1 MTPPAAD
8 SGELSHADS
17 TADVTGEMLARYRSV
32 RSFTE
37 QLCAPLQPEDYVV
50 QSMPDASPA
59 KWHLAHTSWFF
70 ETFVLQPRV
79 PGYEPHHPQ
88 FGVLFNSYYEA
99 VGPRHPRPERGML
112 SRPSVDEVYAY
123 RRAVDTALLHWLG
136 SAEISAELRYILE
149 LGLAHE
155 EQHQELLLTDLQH
168 MLSKNPIA
176 PVYMPA
182 ADGLSQPLGAAGY
195 DSFPGGLAEIGHA
208 GNAFAFDNERPR
220 HRVLAEPYEIAQRLV
235 TAGEYIAFMH
245 DGGYTRPELWLSDGW
260 RFVQD
265 EGVQMPLYWEE
276 RAAQA
281 GQAGQPRQAARN
293 DQYFRFSLHGMLPVD
308 LAQPVCHVSF
318 YEADAY
324 ARWAGAR
331 LPTEAEWELAYASQ
345 PVAGQFA
352 VPGQTSRQTLR
363 LPAHTGSPFG
373 SAWVWTASPYVA
385 YPGFKPEPGA
395 LGEYNGKFMCNQMV
409 LRGGSCFTPA
419 SHLRAT
425 YRNFFPPTARWQVTG
440 IRLAR

>member
-8 SGELSHADS
+8 SGELSRADS
-17 TADVTGEMLARYRSV
+17 TADVTGELLARYRSV
-32 RSFTE
+32 RAFTE
-37 QLCAPLQPEDYVV
+37 KLCAPLHPEDYVV

-70 ETFVLQPRV
+70 ETFVLQPRM
-79 PGYEPHHPQ
+79 PGYAPHHPQ
-88 FGVLFNSYYEA
+88 FAVLFNSYYEA

-123 RRAVDTALLHWLG
+123 RRAVDVALLAWLA
-136 SAEISAELRYILE
+136 SAEISTELRYILE
-149 LGLAHE
+149 LGLSHE

-176 PVYMPA
+176 PVYTPQLSPA
-182 ADGLSQPLGAAGY
+182 ANGGGGQLGATGY
-195 DSFPGGLAEIGHA
+195 DRFPGGLAEIGH
-208 GNAFAFDNERPR
+208 GGTNGDAFAFDNERPR
-220 HRVLAEPYEIAQRLV
+220 HRVLTESYEIAQRLV
-235 TAGEYIAFMH
+235 TAGEYLAFMR

-260 RFVQD
+260 QFIH
-265 EGVQMPLYWEE
+265 EHGIQMPLYWEARE
-276 RAAQA
+276 A
-281 GQAGQPRQAARN
+281 GDDGAGA
-293 DQYFRFSLHGMLPVD
+293 YSRFSLHGMVPVD
-308 LAQPVCHVSF
+308 PAQPVCHVSF

-331 LPTEAEWELAYASQ
+331 LPTEAEWELAYASK

-352 VPGQTSRQTLR
+352 APAQTSL
-363 LPAHTGSPFG
+363 LPAHSGSPFG

-419 SHLRAT
+419 NHLRPT